1 MTMKR
6 IYSCD
11 ICRDEIKDP
20 HNSFGVHFTNMTD
33 FTLGGYGSTEGVHIC
48 YRCARRLKTHL
59 DNEQICKVMSDE
71 IER

>member
-20 HNSFGVHFTNMTD
+20 SDSFGVHFSNMTD
-33 FTLGGYGSTEGVHIC
+33 FTLGGCGSTDGVHIC
-48 YRCARRLKTHL
+48 YCCARQLREHL
-59 DNEQICKVMSDE
+59 NGEQICE
-71 IER
+71 IIGDGCD